1 MQKYFIK
8 PGTVDNKNPQQ
19 EKSQSPQQYSSSVN
33 VDGQGSNPESQTY
46 GHNDDIHM
54 QGNFLLTIV
63 VIITRKQML
72 VAAMIIICQKRI
84 SRKIYLI
91 DLRAEENNEPQ
102 TDDEQ
107 SSYGDSVK
115 RISPLESVDVDE
127 TFVVSSVVG
136 KSISRKEKPTLL
148 DK

>member
-91 DLRAEENNEPQ
+91 DLR
-102 TDDEQ
+102 D
-107 SSYGDSVK
+107 
-115 RISPLESVDVDE
+115 R
-127 TFVVSSVVG
+127 
-136 KSISRKEKPTLL
+136 RKQ
-148 DK
+148 